1 MRYESDRSLDDLP
14 LAAYG
19 GSGMELT
26 VEDEARID
34 AAPEVEAAVE
44 PAAVEPAGAEP
55 APPGA
60 FAHAT
65 TTEATFDDSL
75 ERPADRPA
83 LVALEGLAV
92 VARRAVT
99 LLRTS
104 RIAAGATFGGV
115 IFIGLLLFLGSTTRP
130 GAASAEA
137 SPSTAPILAA
147 TKAPGNATLVLTGKV
162 EQSLAFPAMTG
173 VGEPGGPIA
182 VTWTDT
188 TTSSL
193 SLEGGPDRGTRTTD
207 KSLVLHFTVLVKEKP
222 VTFTS
227 AAGECTIGMAI
238 NATNVSG
245 SFSCRNL
252 KSDDGKYVVG
262 ATGTYRT

>member
-26 VEDEARID
+26 TEDEAKIE

-44 PAAVEPAGAEP
+44 PDDVEP

-65 TTEATFDDSL
+65 TAEASFDDSL

-92 VARRAVT
+92 VARRAAT

-115 IFIGLLLFLGSTTRP
+115 VVVALLLFLGSNTGP

-137 SPSTAPILAA
+137 SPSTAPVVAA
-147 TKAPGNATLVLTGKV
+147 TREPGNATLVLTGKV

-173 VGEPGGPIA
+173 VGVPGGPIA

-245 SFSCRNL
+245 SFSCRDL
-252 KSDDGKYVVG
+252 TSDDGKYVVG